1 MSQKNKVSQAGVLT
15 TNGLMA
21 LASQVVDFGAS
32 VIGKDTATDR
42 TKSLKFTNP
51 FKDFKFKQ
59 IDIKKFSKILRYKY
73 IIAAVVLALLFFAFI
88 IVKLSKL
95 NPSSIVSSSQT
106 NFTPQAQ
113 ATLNRKFEIPIRSAD
128 GAEIGTKLGIT
139 LTTAE
144 KSTKILIQ
152 GKPATARDTKTFLI
166 MNLEINNA
174 TNNQLTVRPVDFIRL
189 VDSEG
194 RSYAPDVHNNEV
206 ITEPVSIKKTRVGF
220 VVDANQKNFK
230 FNVGELKGTKET
242 VEVNL

>member
-1 MSQKNKVSQAGVLT
+1 MSQKNKISQTGVLSF
-15 TNGLMA
+15 NGLIL

-32 VIGKDTATDR
+32 VIGKDTSGDR
-42 TKSLKFTNP
+42 IKPLKLGNP
-51 FKDFKFKQ
+51 FKNFKFKQ
-59 IDIKKFSKILRYKY
+59 IDIKKFSGILRYKY
-73 IIAAVVLALLFFAFI
+73 IIAIAIFALLIFGFI
-88 IVKLSKL
+88 ILKLSKIGS
-95 NPSSIVSSSQT
+95 SSIISSSGT
-106 NFTPQAQ
+106 NFSPQAQ
-113 ATLNRKFEIPIRSAD
+113 ATVNRKFEVPIRSAD
-128 GAEIGTKLGIT
+128 GAETGTKLGIT

-166 MNLEINNA
+166 MNLEINNS

-189 VDSEG
+189 IDNEG

-206 ITEPVSIKKTRVGF
+206 ITEPLSIKKTRIGF
-220 VVDANQKNFK
+220 VVDQIQKNFK